1 MEKEPRYMRT
11 KTCAKYTTLSENTVR
26 RYVHM
31 KQIPHIKQ
39 GSCILFDRYDI
50 DAWLEKRKV
59 TAIVVPLQRNSEMIR
74 VEVEE

>member
-39 GSCILFDRYDI
+39 GSCILLDRYDI
-50 DAWLEKRKV
+50 DALEKF
-59 TAIVVPLQRNSEMIR
+59 ASCPLIVLYSTLHPYADGC
-74 VEVEE
+74 